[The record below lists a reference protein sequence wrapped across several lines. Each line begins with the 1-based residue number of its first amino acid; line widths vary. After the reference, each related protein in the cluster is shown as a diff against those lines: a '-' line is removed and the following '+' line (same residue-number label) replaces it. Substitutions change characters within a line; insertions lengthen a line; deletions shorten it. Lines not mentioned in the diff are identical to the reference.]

1 MREMFKIL
9 GKKKIKSS
17 VLLILLLFISG
28 LFEVFSIS
36 LIIPLLD
43 VLGNSNFELYPDYL
57 TRVIDTFQIGDYQTL
72 VKYIFILIIFVFL
85 LRFLFFLS
93 SDFLKVNFAANV
105 RTQLQSKLFSNY
117 IKSDFSFR
125 RI

>member
-1 MREMFKIL
+1 MRKIYEIL

-57 TRVIDTFQIGDYQTL
+57 TSIIEILKIGDYQTL
-72 VKYIFILIIFVFL
+72 VKYIFLLIIFVFL
-85 LRFLFFLS
+85 FRFLFF
-93 SDFLKVNFAANV
+93 
-105 RTQLQSKLFSNY
+105 
-117 IKSDFSFR
+117 
-125 RI
+125 

>member
-1 MREMFKIL
+1 MREIYEIL

-17 VLLILLLFISG
+17 ILLILLLFISS

-57 TRVIDTFQIGDYQTL
+57 TSIIESLKIEDYQTL
-72 VKYIFILIIFVFL
+72 VK
-85 LRFLFFLS
+85 
-93 SDFLKVNFAANV
+93 
-105 RTQLQSKLFSNY
+105 
-117 IKSDFSFR
+117 
-125 RI
+125 